1 MTVVRFCSPHL
12 LLLLLLV
19 VTASSL
25 IVLPAAASTGKSGK
39 SGKTNNKPVGDPH
52 TATPYV
58 PYPRSVA
65 TDVLRRHKPVGDP
78 RTATPYVSYPR
89 NVAANNALSRDKPSC
104 LSRMVCRQ
112 SAGRPYTST
121 IGNRP

>member
-65 TDVLRRHKPVGDP
+65 THVLRRRKPGCLRFTEISRPDHPYSSHGDP
-78 RTATPYVSYPR
+78 
-89 NVAANNALSRDKPSC
+89 
-104 LSRMVCRQ
+104 
-112 SAGRPYTST
+112 
-121 IGNRP
+121 

>member
-1 MTVVRFCSPHL
+1 MLPILSGCPDRFLTVPVRLGCSQQ
-12 LLLLLLV
+12 
-19 VTASSL
+19 
-25 IVLPAAASTGKSGK
+25 VLPPGLISSRD
-39 SGKTNNKPVGDPH
+39 KPVGDPH

>member
-1 MTVVRFCSPHL
+1 MPPAPMITRRPDL
-12 LLLLLLV
+12 LARPKRAMQL
-19 VTASSL
+19 
-25 IVLPAAASTGKSGK
+25 VLPAVLVVACGLLVSPAAAAAGSTGSSGQ
-39 SGKTNNKPVGDPH
+39 N
-52 TATPYV
+52 
-58 PYPRSVA
+58 
-65 TDVLRRHKPVGDP
+65 KPVGDP